1 MVVEPVIHRPR
12 LLIAD
17 DNLQFIELLSEFLKD
32 LDIEVWGSAAA
43 RSPTVPPASSPEIA

>member
-17 DNLQFIELLSEFLKD
+17 DNLQFIELLSEFLKK
-32 LDIEVWGSAAA
+32 
-43 RSPTVPPASSPEIA
+43 RFEIVGTRISCQP